1 MTHKN
6 AVAHVM
12 TWRKKNKAQYNEYQ
26 KKLVKKLREYE
37 KFANKLRKI
46 STNIFIY

>member
-26 KKLVKKLREYE
+26 KKLVGKIREYE
-37 KFANKLRKI
+37 KFANRLRKI
-46 STNIFIY
+46 STNYFI

>member
-26 KKLVKKLREYE
+26 KKLVKNYENMKNLR
-37 KFANKLRKI
+37 I
-46 STNIFIY
+46 S